1 MYQTLFPGG
10 EFFGEAISILRDSYS
25 FLSQYVDPSE
35 GGRALVLAVLSLL
48 LTSSLMIQRRLG
60 NVRSLYLTGL
70 GLLAIHGSMVTL
82 FGLPWFAYPALD
94 HFVQNGNTSAIVML
108 MSFFSVL
115 IGWGRDC
122 VPNLSGI
129 RYNLSG
135 RFFGSSSDYRW
146 VWAILF
152 FGVLFISFVLVF
164 YRCVLSSKTLLFMMF
179 DVLITFS
186 FPDFVNS

>member
-1 MYQTLFPGG
+1 MSFFHVPDVQTMYQTLFPGG

-82 FGLPWFAYPALD
+82 FGLPWFAYPA
-94 HFVQNGNTSAIVML
+94 G
-108 MSFFSVL
+108 
-115 IGWGRDC
+115 
-122 VPNLSGI
+122 
-129 RYNLSG
+129 
-135 RFFGSSSDYRW
+135 SSDYRW

-152 FGVLFISFVLVF
+152 FGILFISFVLVF